1 LDQQLDHD
9 GAPLSTAHASHPPVL
24 IVARFRLK
32 LGAPSEPQV
41 VSRSRGQL
49 ALALQEPL
57 TAIVRL
63 RDNRQSATHAE
74 VFRARMKQL
83 LADTEREAR
92 QAGYGSED
100 VRLAIYAVVVFLDE
114 TVLNSSLAMFSDWPR
129 RPLQEELFGG
139 HTGGEVFFQNLQQL
153 LARQESDQ
161 LADLLEVHQLC
172 LLLGFQGRYSRMD
185 RGELRGLTMVVS
197 DKIQRIRGR
206 LGDLSPAWALP
217 SGESVPRARDPW
229 VGRLGIALVVTLVL
243 AAALFALFH
252 FTLLSQM
259 TELQAIAR

>member
-1 LDQQLDHD
+1 
-9 GAPLSTAHASHPPVL
+9 
-24 IVARFRLK
+24 VARFRLK
-32 LGAPSEPQV
+32 LGAPSEPQP

-63 RDNRQSATHAE
+63 GDNRQSATHAE

-83 LADTEREAR
+83 LADTERVAR

-161 LADLLEVHQLC
+161 LADVLEVHQLC

-206 LGDLSPAWALP
+206 LGDLSPGWALP
-217 SGESVPRARDPW
+217 SGESVPAARDPW
-229 VGRLGIALVVTLVL
+229 VGRLAVALVSTLVV
-243 AAALFALFH
+243 AGALYALFH
-252 FTLLSQM
+252 FSLLSQM

>member
-1 LDQQLDHD
+1 M
-9 GAPLSTAHASHPPVL
+9 P
-24 IVARFRLK
+24 RFRLK
-32 LGAPSEPQV
+32 LAAATSAPEP

-74 VFRARMKQL
+74 VFRARMKQI

-161 LADLLEVHQLC
+161 LADVLEVHQLC

-185 RGELRGLTMVVS
+185 RGELRGLTLVVS

-206 LGDLSPAWALP
+206 LGDLSPGWALP
-217 SGESVPRARDPW
+217 AGESVPAARDPW
-229 VGRLGIALVVTLVL
+229 VGRLGVALV
-243 AAALFALFH
+243 AAIVVAGALFALFH
-252 FTLLSQM
+252 FSLLSQM
-259 TELQAIAR
+259 TQLQAIAR

>member
-1 LDQQLDHD
+1 V
-9 GAPLSTAHASHPPVL
+9 P
-24 IVARFRLK
+24 RFRLK
-32 LGAPSEPQV
+32 IASASGPEP
-41 VSRSRGQL
+41 VSRSRGHL

-63 RDNRQSATHAE
+63 RDNRQSAAHAE
-74 VFRARMKQL
+74 VFRARMKQI

-153 LARQESDQ
+153 LARPESDQ
-161 LADLLEVHQLC
+161 LADVLEVHQLC

-185 RGELRGLTMVVS
+185 RGELRGLTLVVS

-206 LGDLSPAWALP
+206 LGDLSPGWALP
-217 SGESVPRARDPW
+217 AGETVTAARDPW
-229 VGRLGIALVVTLVL
+229 VRRLGVALLATLAIAG
-243 AAALFALFH
+243 ALFAVFH
-252 FTLLSQM
+252 FSLLSQM

>member
-1 LDQQLDHD
+1 M
-9 GAPLSTAHASHPPVL
+9 P
-24 IVARFRLK
+24 RFRLK
-32 LGAPSEPQV
+32 IASASGPEP

-74 VFRARMKQL
+74 VFRARMKQI

-161 LADLLEVHQLC
+161 LADVLEVHQLC

-185 RGELRGLTMVVS
+185 RGELRGLTLVVS

-217 SGESVPRARDPW
+217 AGETVTAARDPW
-229 VGRLGIALVVTLVL
+229 ARRLGVALVATIAIVG
-243 AAALFALFH
+243 ALFAVFH
-252 FTLLSQM
+252 FSLLSQM

>member
-1 LDQQLDHD
+1 
-9 GAPLSTAHASHPPVL
+9 
-24 IVARFRLK
+24 VARFRLK
-32 LGAPSEPQV
+32 LGAPSSEPQP

-83 LADTEREAR
+83 LADSEREAR

-161 LADLLEVHQLC
+161 LADVLEVHQLC

-217 SGESVPRARDPW
+217 SAESVPAARDPW
-229 VGRLGIALVVTLVL
+229 VARLGIALVATLVL
-243 AAALFALFH
+243 VGALYALFH
-252 FTLLSQM
+252 FSLLSRM